1 MTVPELL
8 EVLKDV
14 DFNVILL
21 YKVREAFHKFGIDP
35 APGFIQ
41 PAKHI
46 EYHIRVLRALSNVGP
61 DAVPDLIEALEDENK
76 WIRNLATIT
85 LGHIG
90 PKAKEA
96 VPALIDALEDD
107 EFFVREHAAGA
118 LHLIDPMTYPE
129 GKAGKLPGIFDGPI
143 ILVHPLNPR

>member
-1 MTVPELL
+1 MLRRKTSIAVATILILCLLVATRANFGKDVEEMTVPELI
-8 EVLKDV
+8 EALKDA

-21 YKVREAFHKFGIDP
+21 YKVRKAFHKFGIDP

-41 PAKHI
+41 TAHI

-90 PKAKEA
+90 PKPK
-96 VPALIDALEDD
+96 
-107 EFFVREHAAGA
+107 FQRS
-118 LHLIDPMTYPE
+118 
-129 GKAGKLPGIFDGPI
+129 K
-143 ILVHPLNPR
+143 